1 MFKKL
6 LIANRGEI
14 AIRIAR
20 TAADRGLATL
30 AMYTADDQASL
41 HLQYADEAAELP
53 GSGVAGYLDVAA
65 IVRIAKE
72 HGCDAI
78 HPGYGLLSERADF
91 AEACADVGIVFVG
104 PAPETLRANGDK
116 VAARALAETAGVPV
130 IPGQND
136 ITSPDDITEF
146 FDLHGGRPV
155 MVKAVNGGGGR
166 GMRVVRHRADI
177 VSAFDACTAESQSA
191 FGSSALYA
199 ERFLPHVRH
208 IEVQIVGD
216 GQDVIHL
223 FERDCSVQRRNQK
236 VVEVA
241 PAPHLPQGVRDRLAA
256 DAVRIG
262 RSCQYKGLGTVEF
275 LLDTET
281 GEHVFIE
288 TNPRIQVEHT
298 ITEEI
303 TGLDL
308 VSIQLDLAAGRSLT
322 ELGLRQEE
330 IKRRSG
336 YAIQLRVNAET
347 ASNDGTIT
355 PSSGTI
361 TDYLPAS
368 GPGVRVDTFI
378 YPGYATNPH
387 FDNLLAKLIIRSGSE
402 DFADALAKADRA
414 LSEMRIDGLP
424 TNLELLRSFVTT
436 EGLSAWDGDVA
447 AYESILRSSVH
458 PNSDAQL
465 RQPAAR
471 ASNTQ
476 ATFASNSIDVP
487 EGQQAVRSPMHAVV
501 HAVLVREGQAF
512 AAGDELAIV
521 EAMKMQHAVRAESGG
536 VVQTIHAAAG
546 DTVHTDQVLLIAL
559 TSNADGG
566 GEEAA
571 ATVDLDQ
578 IRPDLAALQERV
590 GFTLDEN
597 RPDALARRHG
607 RGQRTAREN
616 IADII
621 EPDSLVEYGQLT
633 YAAQRTKYPRED
645 LMKRSPGD
653 GVVAGIASV
662 RTEQGSGSGQDIAI
676 LAYDGSVFAGT
687 QGAFG
692 HQKTDRLFDVAA
704 ELDVPIVFLAEGGG
718 GRPNDVDF
726 QEIIRSG
733 LGVTT
738 FHHFARHKSSA
749 PNVTMVSGF
758 CFAGNAA
765 VFGAG
770 DIKIATRNAW
780 IGLGGPAMI
789 EGGGLGVVEP
799 TDIGP
804 APMQAEIGLIDILVD
819 DDAEA
824 CAAVRDVMTYFGGRS
839 ETWEAGDA
847 RALRHTVPENRKRI
861 YDMRALI
868 TDLADTDG
876 FLELRRQFGLGM
888 ITGLIRIE
896 GHTMGLI
903 ANNPGHLGGA
913 VDAAASKKAAEF
925 LTFCERFKLPVLSL
939 CDTPGFMVGLT
950 SEEEGGVK
958 EACGFLRAGAELTT
972 PLIFICIRKG
982 YGIGAQAMAGG
993 TFVKPVANFAW
1004 PTGEFGPMG
1013 LEGSVRLGFKRELE
1027 AAPTPEAQNELFEQM
1042 VAHMYKEGHALN
1054 VASLLEI
1061 DGVIDPADT
1070 RKTVVRV
1077 LSSYSNHVHDLS

>member
-1 MFKKL
+1 MFTKL

-20 TAADRGLATL
+20 TAADRGLATV
-30 AMYTADDQASL
+30 AIYTADDESSL
-41 HLQYADEAAELP
+41 HVRYADEAVKLP
-53 GSGVAGYLDVAA
+53 GTGVAGYLDIESILAA
-65 IVRIAKE
+65 AKAQ
-72 HGCDAI
+72 GCDAV

-91 AEACADVGIVFVG
+91 AAACATQGVTFVG
-104 PAPETLRANGDK
+104 PTAEVLRANGDK
-116 VAARALAETAGVPV
+116 VAARALAEKAGVPV
-130 IPGQND
+130 IEGRSD
-136 ITSPDDITEF
+136 LRSAEDAASF
-146 FDLHGGRPV
+146 FDQLGGKP
-155 MVKAVNGGGGR
+155 MMIKAAHGGGGR
-166 GMRVVRHRADI
+166 GMRVVSARAEI
-177 VSAFDACTAESQSA
+177 PAAFDACAAEAETA
-191 FGSSALYA
+191 FGSKALYA

-208 IEVQIVGD
+208 VEVQIAGD
-216 GQDVIHL
+216 GREVIHL

-236 VVEVA
+236 LIEIA
-241 PAPHLPQGVRDRLAA
+241 PAPNLTDDIRQHLYD
-256 DAVRIG
+256 DAIGIG
-262 RSCQYKGLGTVEF
+262 RACRYQGLGTVEF
-275 LLDTET
+275 LVDTQA
-281 GEHVFIE
+281 GDHVFIE

-308 VSIQLDLAAGRSLT
+308 IGLQLDLAGGGSLV
-322 ELGLRQEE
+322 ELGLMQNKIE
-330 IKRRSG
+330 RRAG
-336 YAIQLRVNAET
+336 YAIQVRINAET
-347 ASNDGTIT
+347 VGEDGAFT
-355 PSSGTI
+355 PAAGVVS
-361 TDYLPAS
+361 DYIPAS
-368 GPGVRVDTFI
+368 GPSVRVDS
-378 YPGYATNPH
+378 YLYAGYAINPH
-387 FDNLLAKLIIRSGSE
+387 FDSLLAKLIVRSASP
-402 DFADALAKADRA
+402 DFAAALAKADRA
-414 LSEMRIDGLP
+414 LSETRIDGLP
-424 TNLELLRSFVTT
+424 NTIAFLRAFLSTD
-436 EGLSAWDGDVA
+436 GLAAWEGDVGSFEDALRA
-447 AYESILRSSVH
+447 AAQRGGAGPVRLPMGHAAPSQMLAQQVDPVSV
-458 PNSDAQL
+458 PPGCEA
-465 RQPAAR
+465 
-471 ASNTQ
+471 
-476 ATFASNSIDVP
+476 I
-487 EGQQAVRSPMHAVV
+487 RSPMQASV
-501 HAVLVREGQAF
+501 ATVLAEEGQRF
-512 AAGDELAIV
+512 GPGEELVIV
-521 EAMKMQHAVRAESGG
+521 EAMKMQHAVRSTSAG
-536 VVQTIHAAAG
+536 VVRA
-546 DTVHTDQVLLIAL
+546 VHTAPGDQIGPNQILVIVETGL
-559 TSNADGG
+559 ADGRDAD
-566 GEEAA
+566 EEQK
-571 ATVDLDQ
+571 VDLDHV
-578 IRPDLAALQERV
+578 RPDLSALQERI

-597 RPDALARRHG
+597 RPDAVKRRHG

-616 IADII
+616 IADIV
-621 EPDSLVEYGQLT
+621 EPDSLIEYGQLT
-633 YAAQRTKYPRED
+633 YAAQRTKHPRKE
-645 LMKRSPGD
+645 LMRKSPGD
-653 GVVAGIASV
+653 GVVAGLASV
-662 RTEQGSGSGQDIAI
+662 KTEQGRGPGQDVAI

-704 ELDVPIVFLAEGGG
+704 ELNVPIIFLAEGGG

-749 PNVTMVSGF
+749 PNITMVSGF

-765 VFGAG
+765 IFGAG

-804 APMQAEIGLIDILVD
+804 AAMQAEHGLIDILVED
-819 DDAEA
+819 DVEA
-824 CAAVRDVMTYFGGRS
+824 CEKIREVMTYFGQPA
-839 ETWEAGDA
+839 ETCEAGDS
-847 RALRHTVPENRKRI
+847 RVLRHAVPENRKRV

-876 FLELRRQFGLGM
+876 FLELRPRFGLGM

-896 GHTMGLI
+896 GHAMGLI

-939 CDTPGFMVGLT
+939 CDTPGFMVGPA

-958 EACGFLRAGAELTT
+958 EACAFIRAGAELST
-972 PLIFICIRKG
+972 PLIFICTRKG

-1054 VASLLEI
+1054 IASLLEI
-1061 DGVIDPADT
+1061 DGVIDPAET
-1070 RKTVVRV
+1070 RKTVLRV
-1077 LSSYSNHVHDLS
+1077 LLSHK